1 MCRISLRTRV
11 FDLENVRFTFFP
23 SAAAAAARV
32 ITIISRGAYTRM
44 DVSECG
50 NHSELNY
57 LPGWPFSFFD
67 YFTEKR
73 KIK

>member
-1 MCRISLRTRV
+1 VCRISLRTRV
-11 FDLENVRFTFFP
+11 FDLKNVRFTFFP
-23 SAAAAAARV
+23 CAAAAAAARV

-57 LPGWPFSFFD
+57 LPGPFCFF
-67 YFTEKR
+67 
-73 KIK
+73 